1 MLHAVPPGTNVWW
14 SSADVREEDV
24 GWIFTLHN
32 PLDLYVPY
40 TMLYYQVQYGI
51 QYSMIVIRLD
61 YGTTVLLTVDPPKR
75 LTLACLLACVACL
88 LG

>member
-1 MLHAVPPGTNVWW
+1 MDLHSSQPPR
-14 SSADVREEDV
+14 S
-24 GWIFTLHN
+24 
-32 PLDLYVPY
+32 VPY

-75 LTLACLLACVACL
+75 LTLACLCMVACL